1 MWSRPDR
8 TGILEEWIQRAAT
21 APVREVVQADGRI
34 RRWAQIPER
43 VGRYRRVVLLA
54 DGETVH
60 NAFFDRGFTD
70 DARVPPAH
78 VGVVSAADLDR
89 RPGAPRGGVGARRH
103 HVSDQ
108 RGAGAR
114 GAGSRARVGV
124 GARVVGA
131 RRCGLWHQSRLPRGA
146 DGARPAVL
154 RAGRREYHGV
164 AGCPRPAG
172 TASVSW
178 PRRPRRHLPRAAV
191 PEPSALDDIATTVP
205 PTAWHTVT
213 WRQGTK
219 GPMRSRLAHTTVWPA
234 HRWTSGGPAPS
245 APVRLLIE

>member
-1 MWSRPDR
+1 MLSS
-8 TGILEEWIQRAAT
+8 TGASLTTHACLPLTWGLYLPQTWIDDPVRRAAAWVPDAIT
-21 APVREVVQADGRI
+21 YQTKGE
-34 RRWAQIPER
+34 
-43 VGRYRRVVLLA
+43 LA
-54 DGETVH
+54 L
-60 NAFFDRGFTD
+60 
-70 DARVPPAH
+70 
-78 VGVVSAADLDR
+78 AALDR
-89 RPGAPRGGVGARRH
+89 V
-103 HVSDQ
+103 
-108 RGAGAR
+108 
-114 GAGSRARVGV
+114 RAWGV

-131 RRCGLWHQSRLPRGA
+131 RRCGLWHQSRLPLGA

-178 PRRPRRHLPRAAV
+178 PRRPRRHLPQAAV
-191 PEPSALDDIATTVP
+191 PGPSALDDIATTVP

-219 GPMRSRLAHTTVWPA
+219 GPMRSRFAHTTVWPA
-234 HRWTSGGPAPS
+234 HRWTSGGPPPS